1 MINLSFELLVLF
13 EEFLGFVGERFGGFS
28 GGDLVEMVFVLES
41 FEFGFEGDVEFSG
54 FDELGG
60 ELFVAGGVGEGECGE
75 MGEFGFEL

>member
-1 MINLSFELLVLF
+1 M
-13 EEFLGFVGERFGGFS
+13 GERFGRFS

-41 FEFGFEGDVEFSG
+41 FEFGFEGDVELSG
-54 FDELGG
+54 FDELGR